1 MAVFVSYFNNMVNK
15 VMKKSI
21 IISLVMLS
29 TIVFAD
35 DTAPKKGC
43 SQEQLQL
50 IKDREKNL
58 GAKTRDN

>member
-1 MAVFVSYFNNMVNK
+1 MVNK

-35 DTAPKKGC
+35 DTARKKGC
-43 SQEQLQL
+43 SQEQPQL